1 MAGTYAIPGYF
12 ENCVIKGDRV
22 VENRFLGK
30 VLFEYKNHT
39 LKEPGFLGKTVLVF
53 KRDGIFEPGFAGKRL
68 FNVSKYGEV
77 KETGLFGRTVGAIPT
92 QWVYDAPLPP
102 KEESP
107 SNSSEETHVD
117 TRAQDERELREYKE
131 ELDESLG
138 YVADYTNCKPET
150 KKITVPAKYSKLTAI
165 APALKSVETVVIHA
179 GVLQVSQQSI
189 HCSKAYVVDENNPK
203 FKSIDGV
210 LYNKEVTTVVS
221 VPSGID
227 LTTYRFPETVTTIME
242 NAISCLLD
250 VFFIQKNIRNPGNI
264 SAKKGFEIEDGNT
277 YLKIA
282 DNILYSSDGK
292 ILYSAPKKLKL
303 SRLVV
308 PDGVETIKAKAFS
321 SAKVEQI
328 ILPNG
333 VKEIMSNAF
342 IDSSLNKI
350 FIPSSVEVIGDW
362 AFYRTKGL
370 TIECQAEQKGP
381 HWSEKWAHYDFDM
394 YKPII
399 IFGLPNPDF

>member
-1 MAGTYAIPGYF
+1 MLNNSLTKYYLWWGVNMAGTYAIPGYF

-138 YVADYTNCKPET
+138 YVADFTNTREGA
-150 KKITVPAKYSKLTAI
+150 KKITVPAKYTKFTAI
-165 APALKSVETVVIHA
+165 APFLVRNGLETVVIHKN
-179 GVLQVSQQSI
+179 VCSI
-189 HCSKAYVVDENNPK
+189 LTHNIGCSKAYIVDEDNTY
-203 FKSIDGV
+203 FLSDGGV
-210 LYNKEVTTVVS
+210 LYSKNKTELLRVPSDIDFGSFEIPNTVVEISKNAFWGCNIES
-221 VPSGID
+221 VVIPTSVVRIG
-227 LTTYRFPETVTTIME
+227 
-242 NAISCLLD
+242 
-250 VFFIQKNIRNPGNI
+250 
-264 SAKKGFEIEDGNT
+264 DGAFG
-277 YLKIA
+277 LC
-282 DNILYSSDGK
+282 
-292 ILYSAPKKLKL
+292 KKLKNVFIPA
-303 SRLVV
+303 S
-308 PDGVETIKAKAFS
+308 
-321 SAKVEQI
+321 
-328 ILPNG
+328 
-333 VKEIMSNAF
+333 VKEIGENAF
-342 IDSSLNKI
+342 QFDKKAVINAEVDEKPLSWKCDFSENKC
-350 FIPSSVEVIGDW
+350 VNW
-362 AFYRTKGL
+362 KTK
-370 TIECQAEQKGP
+370 AP
-381 HWSEKWAHYDFDM
+381 
-394 YKPII
+394 
-399 IFGLPNPDF
+399 